1 MVFRAFMVPFQ
12 ALLKFDLLI
21 MVVFLESTNGD
32 SAKDYDAKEDG
43 FFDVFRDHFFNVV
56 KNYLK
61 R

>member
-1 MVFRAFMVPFQ
+1 MVPFQ